1 MSDSVR
7 PVLPITNH
15 HAGPRPRRSRGLS
28 PARTAIYLVLI
39 GLALFSLGPML
50 IFAFNSL
57 KTQPELASN
66 PLGIPGDPQWHNYVQ
81 AWQQANMAAGLW
93 NSVIIVLGTVLG
105 VCLISGLAAYAMAR
119 LDLPHHGSVI
129 LYLLIT
135 TSLPLQLFLVP
146 LFYLWTNLH
155 LYDTRLGL
163 IIIYWAVF
171 TPFSTLL
178 LRSFLVTFP
187 REYEQ
192 AARLDGAGEIRILRS
207 VMLPLAWPGL
217 TTIALVSGLSAYNEF
232 LLAVTFIQDE
242 TRMPVATAFFSFQ
255 QGYTQ
260 DYTLISA
267 AGMIM
272 VLPML
277 IAFVMLQ
284 RRFIE
289 GYASSGM
296 TG

>member
-1 MSDSVR
+1 
-7 PVLPITNH
+7 
-15 HAGPRPRRSRGLS
+15 
-28 PARTAIYLVLI
+28 
-39 GLALFSLGPML
+39 
-50 IFAFNSL
+50 
-57 KTQPELASN
+57 
-66 PLGIPGDPQWHNYVQ
+66 
-81 AWQQANMAAGLW
+81 
-93 NSVIIVLGTVLG
+93 
-105 VCLISGLAAYAMAR
+105 
-119 LDLPHHGSVI
+119 VI

-146 LFYLWTNLH
+146 LFYLWTSLH

-163 IIIYWAVF
+163 IIIYWAIF
-171 TPFSTLL
+171 SPFSTLL
-178 LRSFLVTFP
+178 LRSYLVTLP
-187 REYEQ
+187 REYEE
-192 AARLDGAGEIRILRS
+192 AARLDGAGEARILRS

-217 TTIALVSGLSAYNEF
+217 TTIALVSGLGAYNEF

-242 TRMPVATAFFSFQ
+242 TKMPVATAFFSFQ

-267 AGMIM
+267 AGIIM
-272 VLPML
+272 LLPPL
-277 IAFVMLQ
+277 VAFIALQ

>member
-1 MSDSVR
+1 MSTSLRTAPPTTGHDDVD
-7 PVLPITNH
+7 PP
-15 HAGPRPRRSRGLS
+15 PKPRRVTPGRM
-28 PARTAIYLVLI
+28 AIWLVLL
-39 GLALFSLGPML
+39 GLALFSLGPLL

-57 KTQPELASN
+57 KTQSDLASN
-66 PLGIPGDPQWHNYVQ
+66 PLGLPNDPKWHNYVQ
-81 AWQQANMAAGLW
+81 AWQQANLAAGLW
-93 NSVIIVLGTVLG
+93 NSAIIVICTVLG
-105 VCLISGLAAYAMAR
+105 VCVISGCAAYAMAR
-119 LDLPHHGSVI
+119 LDLPGHGSVI

-146 LFYLWTNLH
+146 LFYLWTSLH

-163 IIIYWAVF
+163 IIIYWAIF
-171 TPFSTLL
+171 SPFSTLL
-178 LRSFLVTFP
+178 LRSYLVTLP
-187 REYEQ
+187 REYEE
-192 AARLDGAGEIRILRS
+192 AARLDGAGEARILRS
-207 VMLPLAWPGL
+207 VMLPLSWPGL
-217 TTIALVSGLSAYNEF
+217 TTIALVSGLGAYNEF

-242 TRMPVATAFFSFQ
+242 TKMPVATAFFSFQ

-267 AGMIM
+267 AGIIM
-272 VLPML
+272 LLPPL
-277 IAFVMLQ
+277 VAFIALQ